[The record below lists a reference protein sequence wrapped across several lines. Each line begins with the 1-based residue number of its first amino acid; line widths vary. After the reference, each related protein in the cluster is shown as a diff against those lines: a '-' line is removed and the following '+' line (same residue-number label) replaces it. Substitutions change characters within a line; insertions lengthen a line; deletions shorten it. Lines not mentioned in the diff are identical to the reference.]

1 MVIYSQRKDNG
12 IEEAKYTKVNS
23 SFNEYDGVIESHDSG
38 ITDGANSSPTI
49 KVKEMHR

>member
-1 MVIYSQRKDNG
+1 MVIYSQQKDNG

-23 SFNEYDGVIESHDSG
+23 SFNEYDGVIESLDSG

-49 KVKEMHR
+49 KVKEMHS